1 MSVTQFNVEK
11 TRARESN
18 SVVERVDN
26 LAQLCRGSRDCVV
39 AKALPVSK
47 TNVVT
52 QKVWVDRRVFSDNS
66 SKSAI
71 EVTVFPKERFTSVCK
86 RLMCCL

>member
-26 LAQLCRGSRDCVV
+26 LAQLCRGSRGCVV
-39 AKALPVSK
+39 AKALPVGK

-52 QKVWVDRRVFSDNS
+52 QQV
-66 SKSAI
+66 
-71 EVTVFPKERFTSVCK
+71 
-86 RLMCCL
+86 